1 MAYRKDVWR
10 FPGSNEYEYKFIGNY
25 GAKGEKRHKKQ
36 KASPEQIRKQ
46 NQRNKEKRIR
56 RLIKANFK
64 EGDMWVTLKYSKGTR
79 KNIEEVKDNLTKFLN
94 SMRTQYKKR
103 GHALKFIYRMEVG
116 AKGGVHIHILI
127 NRIDQANTDE
137 IITKCWKRFGHVN
150 YQNIYE
156 AGGYADLA
164 AYIVKEYEENTEEYE
179 QLSLFEEYEQKELI
193 KYSSSR
199 NLIRPEP
206 ERTDYS
212 RRTVRKLIDDGPK
225 PAKGYFIDPDSIV
238 KGQNPYTGMSYLYYT
253 EYRLTRDG
261 PPPGGI
267 I

>member
-10 FPGSNEYEYKFIGNY
+10 FPGSNEYEYKFIGND

-79 KNIEEVKDNLTKFLN
+79 KSIEEVKDNLTKFLN

-137 IITKCWKRFGHVN
+137 IITKCWKRF
-150 YQNIYE
+150 
-156 AGGYADLA
+156 
-164 AYIVKEYEENTEEYE
+164 
-179 QLSLFEEYEQKELI
+179 
-193 KYSSSR
+193 
-199 NLIRPEP
+199 
-206 ERTDYS
+206 
-212 RRTVRKLIDDGPK
+212 
-225 PAKGYFIDPDSIV
+225 
-238 KGQNPYTGMSYLYYT
+238 
-253 EYRLTRDG
+253 
-261 PPPGGI
+261 
-267 I
+267 